1 MPQVT
6 PENRAKAPGALGV
19 VQEFLNSE
27 NMGFVGGLLPGIE
40 TVVAARRAA
49 GQSVQTIAADL
60 ALGPG
65 VVSAFSRGIP
75 RADTLE
81 NGTSTKRW
89 LVFHGLILGDVAVSD
104 DDARS
109 LRELRELLRRL
120 AEGNVGKAVEPEIL
134 GELNRRARQAPMTVA
149 FDGEPHLAPGT
160 EGALAATSRVL
171 AIVYDAMRDGTWQRL
186 KRCPGLG
193 CPATFYD
200 ASRNRT
206 GTWCA
211 MSICGNRT
219 KVRNYQARRRAR
231 PSA

>member
-6 PENRAKAPGALGV
+6 PENRPQAPGALGA

-27 NMGFVGGLLPGIE
+27 NMGFVRGLPRGVE
-40 TVVAARRAA
+40 TVVAARHAA
-49 GQSVQTIAADL
+49 GQNIQTIAADL
-60 ALGPG
+60 DLVLG

-75 RADTLE
+75 RADSLE
-81 NGTSTKRW
+81 NGGSTKRW
-89 LVFHGLILGDVAVSD
+89 LVSHGLIAGDVDVSD
-104 DDARS
+104 DDAGS
-109 LRELRELLRRL
+109 LREFRELLRRL
-120 AEGNVGKAVEPEIL
+120 VEGNGGKAVEPEIL
-134 GELNRRARQAPMTVA
+134 GELNRVARLAPVAVA
-149 FDGEPHLAPGT
+149 FDDEPHLAPGT
-160 EGALAATSRVL
+160 EGALAATSRML

-200 ASRNRT
+200 TSRNRT

-219 KVRNYQARRRAR
+219 KVRNYQARRRVR
-231 PSA
+231 PIA